1 MNSYTYF
8 FTLILIFFYIK
19 VSFSNQPVKFDN
31 AAYQLSVPKI
41 LDLEDKKLYLKIRS
55 LQIEGNWSEVD
66 KKVKLLKDKILLGH
80 IDYDKLMHPNKYKS
94 SYDELSEWLIKYN
107 DFPIVMQRRVY
118 SLMMKRSSDPKK
130 INNEKNN
137 VVESTSEAP
146 SLDQNIEVSK
156 ISRNEAI
163 ENEDRVQFEN
173 STVIG
178 SISLVGASIDD
189 LTFKKYTN
197 TLNGDDNVVLLN
209 PKKVEDGYYIE
220 TGWAT
225 ANKNIN
231 LPNSKTI
238 WTIEGNNKLTPNSPI
253 KLSWT
258 NDQNIKFIKD
268 ISIDDQYL
276 FKVNQTIIN
285 NSEKTYNFY
294 PYGQIIRNIAPEII
308 DFFILHEGLIGVF
321 DDQLVEEDYDDIEEK
336 KFSINADKGWLG
348 ITDKYW
354 ITSLI
359 PQENRKFRTDFDYK
373 NKFRANFIET
383 SATEIG
389 ANETKSNEIKIIIAA
404 KEVDIIDGYAENLNI
419 SKYDLAI
426 DWGWFYFLVKPLFF
440 VIDYFFELTGNFGI
454 AIILITICIRIVF
467 FPLANY
473 SFKSM
478 AKMKVLQ
485 PEMTRLKELHKED
498 KMKLQQ
504 EMMALYKK
512 EKVNPVSGCL
522 PIFIQIPFFFAIYK
536 VLFVT
541 LEMRHQPFYGWI
553 KDLSERD
560 PTSIFNL
567 FGLIPW
573 DPPSFLLIGVW
584 PCLMGLSMY
593 LQQKLNPTPPDPIQA
608 KIFAF
613 FPLFLTVILA
623 PFPSGLVIYWT
634 INNIL
639 TMAQQYVI
647 IKRTTVKTAQ

>member
-1 MNSYTYF
+1 MDSKNVIAAISLSAAVIIIYGLF
-8 FTLILIFFYIK
+8 FA
-19 VSFSNQPVKFDN
+19 P
-31 AAYQLSVPKI
+31 P
-41 LDLEDKKLYLKIRS
+41 
-55 LQIEGNWSEVD
+55 
-66 KKVKLLKDKILLGH
+66 
-80 IDYDKLMHPNKYKS
+80 P
-94 SYDELSEWLIKYN
+94 
-107 DFPIVMQRRVY
+107 P
-118 SLMMKRSSDPKK
+118 DPKK

-137 VVESTSEAP
+137 IVESTSEAP
-146 SLDQNIEVSK
+146 SLDQNVEVSK

-178 SISLVGASIDD
+178 SISLVGGSIDD

-258 NDQNIKFIKD
+258 NDQDIKFIKD

-294 PYGQIIRNIAPEII
+294 PYGQIIRNLAPEII

-440 VIDYFFELTGNFGI
+440 LIDYFFKLTGNFGI

>member
-1 MNSYTYF
+1 MDSKNVIAAISLSAAVIIIYGLF
-8 FTLILIFFYIK
+8 FA
-19 VSFSNQPVKFDN
+19 P
-31 AAYQLSVPKI
+31 P
-41 LDLEDKKLYLKIRS
+41 
-55 LQIEGNWSEVD
+55 
-66 KKVKLLKDKILLGH
+66 
-80 IDYDKLMHPNKYKS
+80 P
-94 SYDELSEWLIKYN
+94 
-107 DFPIVMQRRVY
+107 P
-118 SLMMKRSSDPKK
+118 DPKK
-130 INNEKNN
+130 ISNEKNN

-146 SLDQNIEVSK
+146 SLDQNVEVSK

-178 SISLVGASIDD
+178 SISLVGGSIDD

-197 TLNGDDNVVLLN
+197 TLNGDDNVILLN

-294 PYGQIIRNIAPEII
+294 PYGQIIRNIAPDIT
-308 DFFILHEGLIGVF
+308 DFYILHEGLIGVF

-440 VIDYFFELTGNFGI
+440 LIDYFFKLTGNFGI

>member
-1 MNSYTYF
+1 MDSKNVIAAISLSAAVIIIYGLF
-8 FTLILIFFYIK
+8 FA
-19 VSFSNQPVKFDN
+19 P
-31 AAYQLSVPKI
+31 P
-41 LDLEDKKLYLKIRS
+41 
-55 LQIEGNWSEVD
+55 
-66 KKVKLLKDKILLGH
+66 
-80 IDYDKLMHPNKYKS
+80 P
-94 SYDELSEWLIKYN
+94 
-107 DFPIVMQRRVY
+107 P
-118 SLMMKRSSDPKK
+118 DPKK

-146 SLDQNIEVSK
+146 SLDQNVEVSK